1 MVEYRCT
8 KKGASMDEKKKNELA
23 ISEVVRGRY
32 VVSQANDLAKA
43 FGNLKT
49 FEHRILDY
57 CISFIKKDDDK
68 ESTYVTSYKKILD
81 YLELED
87 SGTNYARTTRA
98 LKRLQKETSLLLPI
112 YEDEDRDK
120 ALLGFSLGSLFE
132 KISFMVD
139 GSIEF
144 VFSKQSRP
152 FLFDLKKKFFTF
164 KLEEL
169 SKLKSKYTLI
179 LIKLWASQ
187 RRKNKCK
194 TDDGKVL
201 SYWQLETTIKGSAE
215 EWQKWFLGE
224 ERKMETAVFKRDCLQ
239 KAIKEFEEQK
249 GISSVSLKV
258 IKKGRVVDGYEIT
271 VESSRGTKNAIE
283 GEVVEAPQEVPATP
297 ENIMDHF
304 CTSFESLT
312 GVKVTKKKKAEI
324 ALLAENFDASERKA
338 ILAFA
343 KELFVRHNAEK
354 LNYLLATL
362 KKWIK
367 HEVKTLEQA
376 KAVYEA
382 QNNKT
387 KASVKPAK
395 KTNIPNWSSMHP
407 DNADKQE
414 NNILAPG
421 FMEKLIETQIA
432 MEIFDKP
439 EGIAEREKRQ
449 KEIDEALAKRD
460 ELEAKKWELLGRLD
474 TLEEKE

>member
-1 MVEYRCT
+1 
-8 KKGASMDEKKKNELA
+8 MDEKKKNELA

-68 ESTYVTSYKKILD
+68 ESTYITSYKKILD

-132 KISFMVD
+132 KINFMVD

-179 LIKLWASQ
+179 LIKLWASE

-194 TDDGKVL
+194 TDDGEII
-201 SYWQLETTIKGSAE
+201 SYWQPKTTIKGSAK
-215 EWQKWFLGE
+215 EWQEWFLGDG
-224 ERKMETAVFKRDCLQ
+224 RKMETAVFKRDCLQ

-249 GISSVSLKV
+249 GISSVTLKV
-258 IKKGRVVDGYEIT
+258 IKKGRTVDGYEIT
-271 VESSRGTKNAIE
+271 VESSRGSKNAIE
-283 GEVVEAPQEVPATP
+283 GEVVEKPEEAPAPASSSFSV
-297 ENIMDHF
+297 DHF
-304 CTSFESLT
+304 CKSFESLT
-312 GVKVTKKKKAEI
+312 GVKVTKKKKVEI
-324 ALLAENFDASERKA
+324 ALLAENFEASERKA

-387 KASVKPAK
+387 TAKPSK
-395 KTNIPNWSSMHP
+395 SNNPKWSNP
-407 DNADKQE
+407 DYVNTTSEETKQE
-414 NNILAPG
+414 L
-421 FMEKLIETQIA
+421 
-432 MEIFDKP
+432 
-439 EGIAEREKRQ
+439 ER
-449 KEIDEALAKRD
+449 
-460 ELEAKKWELLGRLD
+460 KKQEMLKRLD
-474 TLEEKE
+474 KTK

>member
-1 MVEYRCT
+1 
-8 KKGASMDEKKKNELA
+8 MDEKKKNELA

-194 TDDGKVL
+194 TEDGKVL

-249 GISSVSLKV
+249 GISSVTLTV

-283 GEVVEAPQEVPATP
+283 GEVVEEQAPKPKETDEAVETPQEVTP

-312 GVKVTKKKKAEI
+312 GVKVTKKKKVEI
-324 ALLAENFDASERKA
+324 ALLAENFEASERKA

-354 LNYLLATL
+354 LNYLITTL

-367 HEVKTLEQA
+367 YEVKTLEQA
-376 KAVYEA
+376 KAIYEA

-387 KASVKPAK
+387 TAKAPASK
-395 KTNIPNWSSMHP
+395 SNIPKWSDMHP
-407 DNADKQE
+407 DNANKPKSKPTQDDMKMLVDIQKKLGRY
-414 NNILAPG
+414 NT
-421 FMEKLIETQIA
+421 EKG
-432 MEIFDKP
+432 KK
-439 EGIAEREKRQ
+439 EREDLQKR
-449 KEIDEALAKRD
+449 IDEAL
-460 ELEAKKWELLGRLD
+460 G
-474 TLEEKE
+474 

>member
-1 MVEYRCT
+1 
-8 KKGASMDEKKKNELA
+8 MDEKKKNELA

-68 ESTYVTSYKKILD
+68 ESTYITSYKKILD

-132 KISFMVD
+132 KINFMVD
-139 GSIEF
+139 GNIEF

-187 RRKNKCK
+187 RRKNKRK

-201 SYWQLETTIKGSAE
+201 SYWQLKTTIKGSAE

-249 GISSVSLKV
+249 GISSVTLTV
-258 IKKGRVVDGYEIT
+258 VKKGRVVDGYEIT
-271 VESSRGTKNAIE
+271 VESSRGTQNAIE
-283 GEVVEAPQEVPATP
+283 GEVVEPKQAPQETAEALDAPQEAPATP

-304 CTSFESLT
+304 CSSFESLT
-312 GVKVTKKKKAEI
+312 GVKVTKKKKVEI
-324 ALLAENFDASERKA
+324 ALLAESFEASERKA

-387 KASVKPAK
+387 TANVKPAK
-395 KTNIPNWSSMHP
+395 KGNNPKWSNP
-407 DNADKQE
+407 DYVNTTSEETKQ
-414 NNILAPG
+414 
-421 FMEKLIETQIA
+421 
-432 MEIFDKP
+432 
-439 EGIAEREKRQ
+439 
-449 KEIDEALAKRD
+449 
-460 ELEAKKWELLGRLD
+460 ELEAKKQELLARLD
-474 TLEEKE
+474 KTQPEK

>member
-1 MVEYRCT
+1 
-8 KKGASMDEKKKNELA
+8 MDEKKKNELA

-132 KISFMVD
+132 KINFMVD
-139 GSIEF
+139 GNIEF

-187 RRKNKCK
+187 RRKNKRK

-201 SYWQLETTIKGSAE
+201 SYWQLKTTIKGSAE

-249 GISSVSLKV
+249 GISSVTLTVVKN
-258 IKKGRVVDGYEIT
+258 GRVVDGYEIT

-283 GEVVEAPQEVPATP
+283 GEVVEPKQAPQETAEALDAPQEAPVSSSVLV
-297 ENIMDHF
+297 DHF
-304 CTSFESLT
+304 CKSFESLT
-312 GVKVTKKKKAEI
+312 GVKVTKKKKVEI
-324 ALLAENFDASERKA
+324 ALLIENFDEQERKQ

-354 LNYLLATL
+354 LNYLITTL

-387 KASVKPAK
+387 TAKAPAS
-395 KTNIPNWSSMHP
+395 KTNIPHWSDMHP
-407 DNADKQE
+407 DNANKPKRKPTQE
-414 NNILAPG
+414 D
-421 FMEKLIETQIA
+421 MRQLIAVQKHMKVFNTPKSI
-432 MEIFDKP
+432 K
-439 EGIAEREKRQ
+439 ERENLQ
-449 KEIDEALAKRD
+449 KQIDEAQA
-460 ELEAKKWELLGRLD
+460 EAS
-474 TLEEKE
+474 EK

>member
-179 LIKLWASQ
+179 LIKLWASE

-194 TDDGKVL
+194 TDDGKII
-201 SYWQLETTIKGSAE
+201 SYWQPKTTIKGSAK
-215 EWQKWFLGE
+215 EWQEWFLGDG
-224 ERKMETAVFKRDCLQ
+224 RKMETAVFKRDCLQ

-249 GISSVSLKV
+249 GISSVTLKV
-258 IKKGRVVDGYEIT
+258 IKKGRTVDGYEIT
-271 VESSRGTKNAIE
+271 VESSRGSKNAIE
-283 GEVVEAPQEVPATP
+283 GEVVEAPKEPAEAVEAPQEVPATP

-312 GVKVTKKKKAEI
+312 GVKVTKKKKVEI
-324 ALLAENFDASERKA
+324 ALLAESFDEQERKQ

-354 LNYLLATL
+354 LNYLVTTL
-362 KKWIK
+362 KKWQK

-387 KASVKPAK
+387 TAKPSK
-395 KTNIPNWSSMHP
+395 SNNPKWSNP
-407 DNADKQE
+407 DYVNTTSEETKQE
-414 NNILAPG
+414 L
-421 FMEKLIETQIA
+421 
-432 MEIFDKP
+432 
-439 EGIAEREKRQ
+439 ER
-449 KEIDEALAKRD
+449 
-460 ELEAKKWELLGRLD
+460 KKQEMLKRLD
-474 TLEEKE
+474 KTK

>member
-1 MVEYRCT
+1 
-8 KKGASMDEKKKNELA
+8 MDEKKKNELA

-68 ESTYVTSYKKILD
+68 ESTYITSYKKILD

-112 YEDEDRDK
+112 YEDDDRDK

-194 TDDGKVL
+194 TEDGKVF

-249 GISSVSLKV
+249 GISSVTLKV

-271 VESSRGTKNAIE
+271 VESSRGTKSENAIE
-283 GEVVEAPQEVPATP
+283 GEVVEAEKLEVPTQETPQEAPV
-297 ENIMDHF
+297 NSSVLVDHF
-304 CTSFESLT
+304 CKSFENLT
-312 GVKVTKKKKAEI
+312 GVKVSQKKKVEI
-324 ALLAENFDASERKA
+324 ALLAENFDASERKE

-354 LNYLLATL
+354 LNYLLATI

-367 HEVKTLEQA
+367 NEVKTLEQA

-382 QNNKT
+382 QNGKT

-395 KTNIPNWSSMHP
+395 KSNVPKWSNP
-407 DNADKQE
+407 DYKNE
-414 NNILAPG
+414 TSEE
-421 FMEKLIETQIA
+421 EKV
-432 MEIFDKP
+432 K
-439 EGIAEREKRQ
+439 
-449 KEIDEALAKRD
+449 
-460 ELEAKKWELLGRLD
+460 LEAKKQELLSRL
-474 TLEEKE
+474 EKGHKE